1 MHFIIQGSPGKYL
14 IKSLLQSFFRKLP
27 ATLMVAAL
35 PLTSLDDA
43 TKIEFFLYA
52 LVHPK
57 KPGQIPYQIAV
68 ADILYETIFNTD
80 NGSTSLGFFG

>member
-1 MHFIIQGSPGKYL
+1 MHFIIQRSQGKYL

-57 KPGQIPYQIAV
+57 KPGQIPYQVAV
-68 ADILYETIFNTD
+68 AGFMQEATCNTVC
-80 NGSTSLGFFG
+80 GSVCLGFF